1 MKTQIDKNYKEAQHD
16 SGATSQWYHTAVATA
31 VIGGIFSL
39 IVLELMLF
47 NYFQRTVAEPKRE
60 EKLEAL
66 KVQLRQEPNDQQLI
80 SRIQELDLQSVVD
93 PNQAKELEVLKT
105 EIRDKPN
112 DENVLSRLRRLHLQI
127 RRDRIHQ
134 LDLQI
139 RQVRM
144 RRWDF
149 SQRGSYLL
157 LGSVAV
163 LLIGVKSAA
172 AYKKKLPAPQPQP
185 DKRDEQV
192 RKAIWARWAITV
204 ATVTL
209 GSTALFLATR
219 PWIDF
224 STADMQVTSYPSQ
237 DEICKNWPRFRGPG
251 GLGISAY
258 TNVPASWNGKTGEAI
273 LWKSKVPLPGHNSPI
288 VWDDRVFVTGADPN
302 MREVYCF
309 DAVSGK
315 LLWKRGVPNMTQGT
329 TEPLEVMEDTGYAA
343 STAITDG
350 RRVCAIFATG
360 DVGCFDFDGKKL
372 WSVNLGVPDSAY
384 GYASSLAMYRN
395 LLLIQYDQGG
405 AEDEKSKLIALD
417 TFTGRTVWETKR
429 PVPNSWSSP
438 IVVEVAGGPQ
448 IITCGEPWVI
458 AYNPT
463 KGVEIWRAKCLG
475 GDVASSP
482 IYAGERIFVIE
493 PYTALVAI
501 RPDGKGDVTKT
512 HIDWSIDDGTPD
524 ISCPVS
530 NGEFIFLLT
539 TEGLLTCY
547 KTNDGAKLWEH
558 DLEKNFLASP
568 SLVGDRLYLLS
579 EKGVMHIAEFG
590 TESPSSTN
598 NGQDAR
604 ATYKELATCELGE
617 VCYAS
622 PAFMDGRIYV
632 RGKENLYCIG
642 SRD

>member
-1 MKTQIDKNYKEAQHD
+1 MKTQIDDNYKAPLKNTEV
-16 SGATSQWYHTAVATA
+16 TSQWYHTAVAAA
-31 VIGGIFSL
+31 VIGGVFSL
-39 IVLELMLF
+39 IALELMLF

-66 KVQLRQEPNDQQLI
+66 KIQLRDQPNDQQLI
-80 SRIQELDLQSVVD
+80 SRIQELDLQSVLD
-93 PNQAKELEVLKT
+93 PNLAKELEVLK
-105 EIRDKPN
+105 IKILDNP
-112 DENVLSRLRRLHLQI
+112 DEQRLLSRLRELYLQI
-127 RRDRIHQ
+127 RQDRIRQ

-139 RQVRM
+139 RKVRM

-149 SQRGSYLL
+149 SSRGSFLL
-157 LGSVAV
+157 LGSVVV
-163 LLIGVKSAA
+163 LLVGVKSAA

-185 DKRDEQV
+185 DKRNEQV
-192 RKAIWARWAITV
+192 RKAKWARWALTV
-204 ATVTL
+204 AAVVL
-209 GSTALFLATR
+209 GSTALLLINRA
-219 PWIDF
+219 WLDF
-224 STADMQVTSYPSQ
+224 SAADMQVTSYPSP
-237 DEICKNWPRFRGPG
+237 DEISKNWPSFRGPG
-251 GLGISAY
+251 GLGIS
-258 TNVPASWNGKTGEAI
+258 PAPKSSYEWSLSLSGQMDLAGGRFGCGI
-273 LWKSKVPLPGHNSPI
+273 IWKSKVPLPGHNSPI

-309 DAVSGK
+309 DALSGR
-315 LLWKRGVPNMTQGT
+315 LLWKRGVMKVPQGT
-329 TEPLEVMEDTGYAA
+329 TEPIDVMEDTGYAA
-343 STAITDG
+343 STAVTDG

-360 DVGCFDFDGKKL
+360 DVGCFDFDGKKV
-372 WSVNLGVPDSAY
+372 WAGNLGTPDSAY

-438 IVVEVAGGPQ
+438 IVVEIAGQPQ
-448 IITCGEPWVI
+448 IITCGDPWVI

-463 KGVEIWRAKCLG
+463 NGAEIWRAKCLG

-493 PYTALVAI
+493 AYTAMVAI

-547 KTNDGAKLWEH
+547 KTDDGAKLWEH
-558 DLEKNFLASP
+558 DFEKNFLASP

-590 TESPSSTN
+590 AE
-598 NGQDAR
+598 
-604 ATYKELATCELGE
+604 YKELTSSEFGE
-617 VCYAS
+617 DCYAS
-622 PAFMDGRIYV
+622 PAFMDGRIYI

>member
-1 MKTQIDKNYKEAQHD
+1 MKTQIDDNYKGPLKNTEV
-16 SGATSQWYHTAVATA
+16 TSQWYHTAVAAA

-39 IVLELMLF
+39 IALELMLF

-66 KVQLRQEPNDQQLI
+66 KIQLRQEPNDQQLI
-80 SRIQELDLQSVVD
+80 SRIQELDLQSVLD
-93 PNQAKELEVLKT
+93 PNLAEELDVLKIK
-105 EIRDKPN
+105 IRDNP
-112 DENVLSRLRRLHLQI
+112 DDQRLLSRIRELYLQVSQ
-127 RRDRIHQ
+127 DRIRQ

-139 RQVRM
+139 RKVRM

-149 SQRGSYLL
+149 SSRGSFLL
-157 LGSVAV
+157 LGSVVV
-163 LLIGVKSAA
+163 LLVGVKSAA

-192 RKAIWARWAITV
+192 RKAKWARWALAV

-209 GSTALFLATR
+209 GSTALLLINRA
-219 PWIDF
+219 WLDF
-224 STADMQVTSYPSQ
+224 SAQDSQVTSYPSP
-237 DEICKNWPRFRGPG
+237 DEISKNWPSFRGPG

-258 TNVPASWNGKTGEAI
+258 TNVGANWNGTPGDAI
-273 LWKSKVPLPGHNSPI
+273 IWKSKVPLPGHNSPI

-309 DAVSGK
+309 DALSGR
-315 LLWKRGVPNMTQGT
+315 LLWKRGVMKVPQGT
-329 TEPLEVMEDTGYAA
+329 TEPIEVMEDTGYAA
-343 STAITDG
+343 STAVTDG

-372 WSVNLGVPDSAY
+372 WAKNLGTPDSAY

-417 TFTGRTVWETKR
+417 TFTGRAVWETKR
-429 PVPNSWSSP
+429 PVPNSWTSP
-438 IVVEVAGGPQ
+438 IVVEVADGPQ
-448 IITCGEPWVI
+448 IITCGDPWVI
-458 AYNPT
+458 AYEPT
-463 KGVEIWRAKCLG
+463 NGAEIWRAKCLG
-475 GDVASSP
+475 GEIASSP
-482 IYAGERIFVIE
+482 IYAGELIFVIE
-493 PYTALVAI
+493 PYTAMVAI

-512 HIDWSIDDGTPD
+512 HIAWSIDDGTPD

-530 NGEFIFLLT
+530 NGELIFLLT

-547 KTNDGAKLWEH
+547 KTDDGAKLWEH
-558 DLEKNFLASP
+558 DFEKNFLASP

-590 TESPSSTN
+590 TE
-598 NGQDAR
+598 
-604 ATYKELATCELGE
+604 YKELTTCQLGE
-617 VCYAS
+617 DCYAS
-622 PAFMDGRIYV
+622 PAFMDGRIYIKS
-632 RGKENLYCIG
+632 KENLYCIG
-642 SRD
+642 QMTEDRGQRTDSDF